1 MTGRIQCAFAALT
14 FSVLALVLAV
24 PAFSADTPAAAAAP
38 SAPRTTTIVVLRNG
52 FTLEFDHREAREN
65 VTRLFLTS
73 AGDDYVDVATDQ
85 IQEYQPGRPM
95 AATAPPPPP
104 ALAAPSVEQIVDA
117 AGSKHF
123 LDTDFLRSVIRAESD
138 FKVKAVS
145 PKGAQGLMQLMPG
158 TAATLGVHNAF
169 DPAAN
174 VDGGARY
181 LRELLQR
188 YHGDVAKA
196 LAAYNAG
203 PERVDHYRGVPPYRE
218 TRAYVS
224 RIIRDY
230 NRKKLAERAR
240 SAAGLEKSPSASFP

>member
-1 MTGRIQCAFAALT
+1 MRGIRQFAVAIA
-14 FSVLALVLAV
+14 VLALTL
-24 PAFSADTPAAAAAP
+24 PAFSSDSPAG
-38 SAPRTTTIVVLRNG
+38 SAPASGPQTTTIAVLRNG
-52 FTLEFDHREAREN
+52 FTVEFDHREVREK
-65 VTRLFLTS
+65 VTRLFLNAS
-73 AGDDYVDVATDQ
+73 GDNYVDVATDQ
-85 IQEYQPGRPM
+85 IQEFQPGR
-95 AATAPPPPP
+95 TIAPPPAPP
-104 ALAAPSVEQIVDA
+104 APAVLSVDQIVDQ
-117 AGSKHF
+117 AGSKHS
-123 LDTDFLRSVIRAESD
+123 LDADFLRSVIRAESD

-158 TAATLGVHNAF
+158 TAASLGVRNSF

-203 PERVDHYRGVPPYRE
+203 PERVDHYKGVPPYRE

-224 RIIRDY
+224 RIIRDF
-230 NRKKLAERAR
+230 NRTKLA
-240 SAAGLEKSPSASFP
+240 SKPAAGPRESPPVPAP

>member
-1 MTGRIQCAFAALT
+1 MRGRFQFAVAVSAL
-14 FSVLALVLAV
+14 SVLAFGLAL
-24 PAFSADTPAAAAAP
+24 PGFSADTPGAP
-38 SAPRTTTIVVLRNG
+38 QTTTIAVLRNG
-52 FTLEFDHREAREN
+52 FTLEFDHREVREK

-73 AGDDYVDVATDQ
+73 AGNNYVDVASDQ
-85 IQEYQPGRPM
+85 IQEFQPGRPI
-95 AATAPPPPP
+95 AAPAPPAPPPPP
-104 ALAAPSVEQIVDA
+104 TVDQIVDQ
-117 AGSKHF
+117 AGDRHA
-123 LDTDFLRSVIRAESD
+123 LDADFLRSVIRAESD
-138 FKVKAVS
+138 FKVKAIS

-158 TAATLGVHNAF
+158 TAAGLGVHNAF

-203 PERVDHYRGVPPYRE
+203 PERVDHYRCVPPYRE

-230 NRKKLAERAR
+230 NRKKLAERAK
-240 SAAGLEKSPSASFP
+240 SAAGPDKAPSASSP